1 MIRRLAAILAAD
13 VVGYSRLVGD
23 DEEGTLTRFKALREE
38 LIDPAIARHDGRIV
52 KTMGDGVLVE
62 FPSVVDAMRNAVEI
76 QRAVTERE
84 AGLPEERRIAFRV
97 GVNLGDIV
105 IDGDDILG
113 DGVNVAARLEGLAE
127 SGGIC
132 ISAAVFEQV
141 KGKAEIEFEDLG
153 EQRLKNIAD
162 PIRAYR
168 VLLDGGQSKTPR
180 AKTEKSPSPAVPG
193 KPSIAVLPFDN
204 MSGDPEQDF
213 LADGLAEDIITALS
227 KLSELFV
234 IARNSSFAYKGQSPD
249 IRQVAEELGVRNVLE
264 GSVRKAGNRVRI
276 TAQLIEAVTGHHL
289 WAERYDRDLADIFEL
304 QDEIT
309 GEVVTALQVQLTEG
323 EQVAIRRRQTKNMA
337 AWESYSRGLTLLRR
351 FNRQANAQARELLER
366 AVDLDPDFAVAWS
379 LLGWTHYNDVRFG
392 WTESAAALE
401 KADEFAKR
409 SLSLDD
415 KLPDAN
421 AVVGIV
427 ALIKRQYEDALLY
440 GERAVE
446 LGPNIADCFAMLAM
460 TLVYCNRPEEALG
473 RIERAMRLSPFYPDW
488 CLGIAGMTYRL
499 LGRFDE
505 AIAADK
511 ERLVRNPDNIFSDF
525 RLAAIYGQTGR
536 HDEACTHV
544 AQALRK
550 HPHLTLRQIRIS
562 EVYRD
567 EAQLEAYLDL
577 LRKAGMPE

>member
-13 VVGYSRLVGD
+13 VVGYSRLVGA
-23 DEEGTLTRFKALREE
+23 DEEGTLARFKALREE

-62 FPSVVDAMRNAVEI
+62 FPSVVDAVRNAVEV
-76 QRAVTERE
+76 QRAVTVRE
-84 AGLPEERRIAFRV
+84 ADMPEDRRIAFRV
-97 GVNLGDIV
+97 GINLGDIV

-127 SGGIC
+127 PGGIC
-132 ISAAVFEQV
+132 ISAAVFEQI
-141 KGKAEIEFEDLG
+141 KGKAEIDCEDQG
-153 EQRLKNIAD
+153 EQRLKNIAE
-162 PIRAYR
+162 PVR
-168 VLLDGGQSKTPR
+168 VFRIILDSGPTA
-180 AKTEKSPSPAVPG
+180 AKAAKANAPDTDSRS

-204 MSGDPEQDF
+204 MSDDPEQAF

-249 IRQVAEELGVRNVLE
+249 IRQVAEELGVQTVLE
-264 GSVRKAGNRVRI
+264 GSVRKAGNRLRI
-276 TAQLIEAVTGHHL
+276 TAQLIEAATGHHL
-289 WAERYDRDLADIFEL
+289 WAERYDRDLADIFDL

-337 AWESYSRGLTLLRR
+337 AWESYSRGLNLLRR
-351 FNRQANAQARELLER
+351 FNRQDNARARDLLER
-366 AVDLDPDFAVAWS
+366 AVELDPDFAVAWS
-379 LLGWTHYNDVRFG
+379 LLGWSHYNDVRFG
-392 WTESAAALE
+392 WTKEADVLE
-401 KADEFAKR
+401 TADVFAKR

-415 KLPDAN
+415 AQPDAH
-421 AVVGIV
+421 AVVGLI
-427 ALIKRQYEDALLY
+427 ALIRRQFEEALSY

-446 LGPNIADCFAMLAM
+446 LGPNIADCYTTLAM
-460 TLVYCNRPEEALG
+460 TLVYCGRPEEALG
-473 RIERAMRLSPFYPDW
+473 RIEQAMRLSPFYSGW
-488 CLGIAGMTYRL
+488 YLGIAGLVYRA

-505 AIAADK
+505 AIAGEK
-511 ERLVRNPDNIFSDF
+511 ERMRRNPDNIFSDF
-525 RLAAIYGQTGR
+525 RLAAIYEETGR
-536 HDEACTHV
+536 NDEARAHV
-544 AQALRK
+544 AQALLK

-567 EAQLEAYLDL
+567 DAQLDAYLDL
-577 LRKAGMPE
+577 LRSAGMPE